1 LVNKEENSLKVLF
14 SNESQQA
21 KDVIKGVNYV
31 LKGEEDTPKTFA
43 FIQIQM

>member
-1 LVNKEENSLKVLF
+1 MF
-14 SNESQQA
+14 SNEGQQA

-31 LKGEEDTPKTFA
+31 LEGEEDTLKKFA